1 MGCYADSRLC
11 PQTRPSTLLCQEEF
25 CVLISILCSPF
36 ILSFN
41 SNELYWHECNNKIAK
56 ASYIQHTSFSLSVV
70 LSLSH
75 LSHCIFFSWFMQAE
89 IRRSKRAQSGC
100 HIQDFL
106 QSEHQPGPS
115 ASWQQKQETKNMF
128 WETCL
133 FLCRI
138 S

>member
-89 IRRSKRAQSGC
+89 IRRSKRDVTYRTFCSLSISLAPLLHGN
-100 HIQDFL
+100 
-106 QSEHQPGPS
+106 
-115 ASWQQKQETKNMF
+115 KNKKLK
-128 WETCL
+128 TCFGKL
-133 FLCRI
+133 VC
-138 S
+138 SCVE